1 MSVLSEGIAKQFLRV
16 LTRIRLRLFEAVL
29 LPDEA
34 WTALQVISDLD
45 ELPPGTAFFTA
56 ALSP

>member
-1 MSVLSEGIAKQFLRV
+1 MSVLSEGITKQFLRV
-16 LTRIRLRLFEAVL
+16 LTRIRLRLFEAIL

-34 WTALQVISDLD
+34 WKALEVISDLD
-45 ELPPGTAFFTA
+45 ELHTGTAFFTA